1 MLIKR
6 PLKNLLNNMSNE
18 IGGLVEEIS
27 GGTIVNI
34 FSGGSVAGTFLVKY
48 SDSKETVIKFSNS
61 DGINNGR
68 RKLIREATQN
78 NYLVNKYP
86 EHFPDLLPKVL
97 RTWNHKLFSAIE
109 YEYFSNSCT
118 FADNIREGRWG
129 VDKIEKELTKFLYL
143 VFDLYEINSRKK
155 KNSFFTE
162 KNLSRANFR
171 IDYTKRKNIKL
182 QLILNSKNIIINN
195 KKFVNPQELI
205 QSIRTNKKLLKSLET
220 LYISDCIHGDLN
232 LKNVLID
239 SQNCFKLLDLRGSR
253 QSWDLFYDL
262 GKILFTSGFDPIC
275 NFEFKPQIQNNGS
288 IIFSSSHPEEK
299 IIENWLNFALIT
311 EKILS
316 DSPIFSLLRQR
327 EKYWKLKIRIIFAL
341 HFLAD
346 SACRLV
352 AGSKIN
358 QPLSSYILGTVYL
371 NRAMNDKST
380 KMSANDFYSLANI
393 L

>member
-1 MLIKR
+1 
-6 PLKNLLNNMSNE
+6 MSNK
-18 IGGLVEEIS
+18 INRLVEEIS

-34 FSGGSVAGTFLVKY
+34 FSGGSVASTFLVKY
-48 SDSKETVIKFSNS
+48 SDKKETVIKFSNS

-68 RKLIREATQN
+68 RKLIREAAQN

-86 EHFPDLLPKVL
+86 KHLSVLLPKVL

-118 FADNIREGRWG
+118 FADIIREGKWDF
-129 VDKIEKELTKFLYL
+129 DKIEKELTKFLCL
-143 VFDLYEINSRKK
+143 VFNLYEINSRKK
-155 KNSFFTE
+155 KNSFFVE
-162 KNLSRANFR
+162 KNLIRATFR

-182 QLILNSKNIIINN
+182 QLILNSKYVVINN

-205 QSIRTNKKLLKSLET
+205 QSIKTDKKLMKSLET

-232 LKNVLID
+232 LKNILID

-253 QSWDLFYDL
+253 QSWDFFYDL

-275 NFEFKPQIQNNGS
+275 NFEFKPQIQNDGS
-288 IIFSSSHPEEK
+288 IFFSSSHPEK
-299 IIENWLNFALIT
+299 NIIENWLNFTVIT

-327 EKYWKLKIRIIFAL
+327 EKHWKLKVRIIFAL

-346 SACRLV
+346 SACRLI

-371 NRAMNDKST
+371 NRAMSDKST
-380 KMSANDFYSLANI
+380 KMSANDFYSLVDI